1 MNKITPYLWFDDEA
15 EDAARLY
22 VSLFKNA
29 RIIDTVLY
37 PEAAAEM
44 SGKPAGSVLT
54 VDLKIEGQRYVAM
67 NGGPEFKFNE
77 SVSFAVNCKD
87 QAEIDYFWNAL
98 TKDGGEE
105 SACGWCKD
113 KFGFNWQIV
122 PRSSTR

>member
-1 MNKITPYLWFDDEA
+1 M
-15 EDAARLY
+15 
-22 VSLFKNA
+22 
-29 RIIDTVLY
+29 
-37 PEAAAEM
+37 
-44 SGKPAGSVLT
+44 LT
-54 VDLKIEGQRYVAM
+54 VDFEIEGQRYVAM

-122 PRSSTR
+122 PEKLDEMMRDPNLKKVNAVTDAFMPMRKLDLATLEKAFNEA